1 MSDVTVFETFFMMLV
16 VIPVSKMLSHIFM
29 KMAVR
34 AGTVNQEKWA
44 AIGLGTLGGV
54 AMFMARRG
62 MGGVSRQRQA
72 TNNQARRQGVVD
84 DFNNNDPSGGG
95 SARPSAS
102 GPIPGSGGGSAAM
115 NQGQQTGGGVRFS
128 AQPGPGGKV
137 RYSARPANQTQ
148 QSSSG
153 SASGASGPI
162 PGTVPPIGSTAD
174 NKGQQSD
181 SKDNDKKEAEIG
193 QRTLQDIIDYSSK
206 QSNKYAKGAAVF
218 GTASSF
224 AAPEVAPIMAGMFGA
239 AGKASTGFATTTS
252 HIVREIGARKKR
264 GQDFSTAL
272 QEMTGSRNMVTATLK
287 TSATLVMS
295 PLGAR
300 ATSAGMW
307 AGRQG
312 MRMAGTAGRAYQW
325 ARDKRS

>member
-1 MSDVTVFETFFMMLV
+1 MGNVTVFDTFFMMV
-16 VIPVSKMLSHIFM
+16 AVIPVSKMLSSIFM

-54 AMFMARRG
+54 TMLMTRRG
-62 MGGVSRQRQA
+62 MMGGVSRSGQRQP
-72 TNNQARRQGVVD
+72 NMDKRQSVVD

-102 GPIPGSGGGSAAM
+102 GPIPGSGGGSAAT
-115 NQGQQTGGGVRFS
+115 NQGQQSGGGVRFS

-153 SASGASGPI
+153 PASGASGPI
-162 PGTVPPIGSTAD
+162 PGTVPPIGSTAE
-174 NKGQQSD
+174 NKGQQSE
-181 SKDNDKKEAEIG
+181 SKDNNKNEAEIG
-193 QRTLQDIIDYSSK
+193 QRSLQDIIDHSSK
-206 QSNKYAKGAAVF
+206 RSNKYAKGAAVF
-218 GTASSF
+218 GGLSSF
-224 AAPEVAPIMAGMFGA
+224 AAPEVAPIMTGVFGA
-239 AGKASTGFATTTS
+239 AGKASTGFASTAY
-252 HIVREIGARKKR
+252 HIASEIKSRKKN
-264 GQDFSTAL
+264 GQNFSTAL
-272 QEMTGSRNMVTATLK
+272 QEMAGSKNMVAATLK
-287 TSATLVMS
+287 TSATLAMS

-300 ATSAGMW
+300 ATNAGMW

-312 MRMAGTAGRAYQW
+312 MKAAGRAYQW
-325 ARDKRS
+325 ARDKGS